1 MTPGFDRRVWA
12 VIALAC
18 LASVF
23 LGMPYSE
30 LLIAHGPAARHG
42 GGPLG
47 RLALQI
53 ASTIGVTWLLIAVG
67 LALGGRIGL
76 GAPLLTAG
84 FAGEPVAGRA
94 RAALGRA
101 AMLGFALGAA
111 LLLAFTVFKGPLES
125 TLLGPTPIPPPAWAG
140 VLAAFSAGVQE
151 ETLLRLFLMTA
162 FAFAAARVLALP
174 AALWTA
180 NALAALVFGALH
192 FGNVFAL
199 GMHLDLAVAGYVLL
213 LNGTVGMLCGWL
225 YARDGI
231 EAAMAAHTACDLVLH
246 GLGAALGGGR

>member
-1 MTPGFDRRVWA
+1 MILGFDRRVWA

-18 LASVF
+18 LLGVF

-47 RLALQI
+47 RLALQF
-53 ASTIGVTWLLIAVG
+53 ASTIVVTWPLIAVG

-84 FAGEPVAGRA
+84 FAGEPVAQHA
-94 RAALGRA
+94 RAALGRGA
-101 AMLGFALGAA
+101 ALGLGLGAA
-111 LLLAFTVFKGPLES
+111 LLLAFSVFKGPLEA
-125 TLLGPTPIPPPAWAG
+125 TFLGPAPAQPPAWAG

-151 ETLLRLFLMTA
+151 EALLRLFLMTA
-162 FAFAAARVLALP
+162 FAFAASRVLALP
-174 AALWTA
+174 AALWMA
-180 NALAALVFGALH
+180 NGLAALVFGALH

-199 GMHLDLAVAGYVLL
+199 GMHLNLGVAGYVLL
-213 LNGTVGMLCGWL
+213 LNGTVGVLCGWL

-231 EAAMAAHTACDLVLH
+231 EAAVVAHTACDLVLH
-246 GLGAALGGGR
+246 GLGAALGGSR